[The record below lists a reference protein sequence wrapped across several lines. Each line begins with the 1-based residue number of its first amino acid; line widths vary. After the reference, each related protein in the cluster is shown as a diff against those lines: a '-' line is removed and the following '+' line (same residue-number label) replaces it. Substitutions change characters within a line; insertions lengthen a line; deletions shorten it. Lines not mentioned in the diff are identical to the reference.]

1 MRRSRWWLAAAM
13 LVTGTAALVL
23 LWGAPPNPD
32 GASALSRRPL
42 GLWTAAAYLEARG
55 VTVTRRDATL
65 LAQRPSGALLLA
77 FPARAPF
84 APEELVALR
93 RHVAGGGVVALAYS
107 GQDAGP
113 AEEQA
118 ADELGVELEEVRHN
132 PHLWPPAWWR
142 FERAEWRLETGEG
155 EPARTIVMR
164 APRFLPVR
172 TGQRTVFLRGPA
184 GEEVGF
190 SFTLRRGLVVV
201 LPAELL
207 ANCRLGQPGAV
218 DLLEGL
224 ASALPGRWEL
234 DEWRHGLRP
243 PAAVPQ
249 WTGSLAFDL
258 LLVQLALVYAAA
270 VWMLARPLGTP
281 WRDEV
286 AAQGSVASFLLSLG
300 RLHDRLRHHREA
312 GRAMAQRASEL
323 DAEAGKRL
331 GPQDAEAAGGAEL
344 LALATRVAAAQR
356 WRAEKGQHDG

>member
-1 MRRSRWWLAAAM
+1 M
-13 LVTGTAALVL
+13 
-23 LWGAPPNPD
+23 
-32 GASALSRRPL
+32 
-42 GLWTAAAYLEARG
+42 
-55 VTVTRRDATL
+55 
-65 LAQRPSGALLLA
+65 
-77 FPARAPF
+77 
-84 APEELVALR
+84 
-93 RHVAGGGVVALAYS
+93 
-107 GQDAGP
+107 
-113 AEEQA
+113 
-118 ADELGVELEEVRHN
+118 
-132 PHLWPPAWWR
+132 
-142 FERAEWRLETGEG
+142 
-155 EPARTIVMR
+155 
-164 APRFLPVR
+164 
-172 TGQRTVFLRGPA
+172 
-184 GEEVGF
+184 
-190 SFTLRRGLVVV
+190 VV

-323 DAEAGKRL
+323 DSEAGKRL
-331 GPQDAEAAGGAEL
+331 GPQDAEAAGGPEL